1 MGNLSKGGVAGGAG
15 AISDMGGRGIR
26 CFEDEGGDADDEGG
40 LDGAAYFRDTVGARF
55 GVDPQFSRD
64 VSSTVNPDFAPGGTS
79 GLRDGAVAPPQGEFW
94 DESALYIG
102 AIRPGAARDW
112 TDGWTDFPLN

>member
-1 MGNLSKGGVAGGAG
+1 MPPPS
-15 AISDMGGRGIR
+15 
-26 CFEDEGGDADDEGG
+26 
-40 LDGAAYFRDTVGARF
+40 
-55 GVDPQFSRD
+55 SRAEANSALR
-64 VSSTVNPDFAPGGTS
+64 VRLLPGTGC
-79 GLRDGAVAPPQGEFW
+79 AVAPPQGEFW